1 MGEPEWTKKINS
13 RVVCGYYYILFVIN
27 AVLAVLSVLFMI
39 GVLPFLSLPKGALIS
54 NGVLSLFV
62 LALSVVNSLFLYLVC
77 DRALLG
83 QA

>member
-1 MGEPEWTKKINS
+1 MAEPEWTKKINS

-27 AVLAVLSVLFMI
+27 AVLAVLSVLFMV
-39 GVLPFLSLPKGALIS
+39 GVLPFLALPKGVLIS

-77 DRALLG
+77 DRALLR
-83 QA
+83 A

>member
-27 AVLAVLSVLFMI
+27 AVLAVLSVLFMV
-39 GVLPFLSLPKGALIS
+39 GVLPFLALPKGALIS

-77 DRALLG
+77 DRALLR
-83 QA
+83 A